1 MTYDARDINKKTLDI
16 RDIKTFAKTHAA
28 EEDLEDI
35 TESKMYGN
43 HKRSYQKMQEGV
55 RLVVVHNKP
64 IDESV
69 HGARSRNISRI
80 YIENAMGERFLMPQN
95 SLLGARIV
103 ARHMANG
110 GAVHDSFSNHIFEAI
125 GQLKDLR
132 YFVINSRKQTFED
145 TTTSEIVEAAVNYYV
160 TLKETLQKLK
170 GQRGYTNYMETFE
183 SLIGSE
189 QTEVNEEL
197 KGRFIKRTF
206 DERLEAAMPLV
217 AKAYENK
224 IKEAANLLKKVD
236 EFVNGSQRF
245 GLNESDREMLSLIEF
260 ADNNAFIA
268 KMLEQVSW
276 KLKEHDATLSK
287 FAAGMMEN
295 WSSATPTH
303 QDMAKKLVGSFIRE
317 MRELVR
323 ESEEELPVDEAKS
336 KKFMELMNK
345 KLQAGIDGSGAATLA
360 HVFDDEKLND
370 AIRRVSE
377 QPNGSNQDIRP
388 LVINRFLQIAADP
401 GEREFELGEMQF
413 MSEVLTQLKS
423 NEVGRNYANK
433 IDVILQKY
441 PKEETEPEE
450 EQPEQPEQ
458 PAAEPAAPAAPA
470 PQPPAPA
477 PAAAP
482 GAVPPQPNP

>member
-1 MTYDARDINKKTLDI
+1 
-16 RDIKTFAKTHAA
+16 
-28 EEDLEDI
+28 
-35 TESKMYGN
+35 
-43 HKRSYQKMQEGV
+43 
-55 RLVVVHNKP
+55 
-64 IDESV
+64 
-69 HGARSRNISRI
+69 
-80 YIENAMGERFLMPQN
+80 
-95 SLLGARIV
+95 
-103 ARHMANG
+103 
-110 GAVHDSFSNHIFEAI
+110 
-125 GQLKDLR
+125 
-132 YFVINSRKQTFED
+132 
-145 TTTSEIVEAAVNYYV
+145 
-160 TLKETLQKLK
+160 
-170 GQRGYTNYMETFE
+170 
-183 SLIGSE
+183 
-189 QTEVNEEL
+189 
-197 KGRFIKRTF
+197 
-206 DERLEAAMPLV
+206 
-217 AKAYENK
+217 
-224 IKEAANLLKKVD
+224 
-236 EFVNGSQRF
+236 
-245 GLNESDREMLSLIEF
+245 
-260 ADNNAFIA
+260 
-268 KMLEQVSW
+268 
-276 KLKEHDATLSK
+276 
-287 FAAGMMEN
+287 
-295 WSSATPTH
+295 
-303 QDMAKKLVGSFIRE
+303 
-317 MRELVR
+317 
-323 ESEEELPVDEAKS
+323 
-336 KKFMELMNK
+336 MELMNK